1 MNALEARIDQLLAVP
16 PYSLSPEDREPALLA
31 LLKDELEYAC
41 SRSAAYR
48 NYVRHWPIDPRASPR
63 VADLPYL
70 PVSLLK
76 ADPPF
81 ALVEAREI
89 KKTLTLSSTTGQV
102 PSRIALDVADLAPHE
117 QSGHRHRAGFSRR
130 APPTLSCSRC
140 AGLGRT
146 GT

>member
-1 MNALEARIDQLLAVP
+1 MNALEARIDELLAVP
-16 PYSLSPEDREPALLA
+16 PYSLSPEDREPSFLA

-48 NYVRHWPIDPRASPR
+48 NYVRHWPVDPRAAPC

-76 ADPPF
+76 VDPPF

-89 KKTLTLSSTTGQV
+89 KKLW
-102 PSRIALDVADLAPHE
+102 PP
-117 QSGHRHRAGFSRR
+117 
-130 APPTLSCSRC
+130 APPPVKFPAALPSTRRPR
-140 AGLGRT
+140 AA
-146 GT
+146 